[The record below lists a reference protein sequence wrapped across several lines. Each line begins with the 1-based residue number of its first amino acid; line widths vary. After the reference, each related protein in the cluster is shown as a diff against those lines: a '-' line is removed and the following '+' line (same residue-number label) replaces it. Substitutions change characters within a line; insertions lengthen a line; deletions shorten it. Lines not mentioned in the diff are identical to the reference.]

1 MDLFHGLY
9 CLPEGKFQ
17 VDPVGKAKAHD
28 VGIVFL
34 VFEGGSPRGE
44 LFQVHIKEVDGELT
58 VKVTELVLPVFR
70 LRKVFGKLFKIPFI
84 VGTVIVDAFMDT
96 KMFPVFDRLEGMAA
110 VRALKFKRGSHL
122 FAIDKGLAAD
132 LALKLATAA
141 SIIVDVLMWCTTE
154 RAYGIH
160 RNITVFPF
168 LRLNWFYSLAI
179 AEPVVFIPELPVLFD
194 EWLDNRQFIGKEF
207 LVPGAVE
214 FVMSPLLERN
224 VSADKENKPAN
235 LFVLF
240 LNDSK

>member
-9 CLPEGKFQ
+9 GLPEGKLQ
-17 VDPVGKAKAHD
+17 VDPVGKAQPHD

-34 VFEGGSPRGE
+34 IFERGSP
-44 LFQVHIKEVDGELT
+44 LWQLVQLHIKEVHRELT
-58 VKVTELVLPVFR
+58 VKVTELILPVFR
-70 LRKVFGKLFKIPFI
+70 RRKVFGKLFKIAFV

-96 KMFPVFDRLEGMAA
+96 EMFPVFDRLEGMAT
-110 VRALKFKRGSHL
+110 VRALEFKRCSHL
-122 FAIDKGLAAD
+122 FTIDKGLAAD
-132 LALKLATAA
+132 LVFKLATAA

-154 RAYGIH
+154 RTYGI
-160 RNITVFPF
+160 RRDITGFAF
-168 LRLNWFYSLAI
+168 LRLDWFYNLAI
-179 AEPVVFIPELPVLFD
+179 AETVVFIPELPVLFD
-194 EWLDNRQFIGKEF
+194 ERFDNGQFIGKEF
-207 LVPGAVE
+207 LVFGAVE